1 MGNRCRAAPPS
12 GGEVSQRR
20 QPADASPANRELAVN
35 MCSLNLTF
43 SACGFLGIYHLG
55 AAVALHRHGTTLL
68 SKIQN
73 YAGASG
79 GALVAAVLLSHPEK
93 LEQCKEFT
101 YRFAADVRN
110 QRLGAITPGYDFM
123 KQLREGMESI
133 LSADAHKKAHTRLH
147 VSITNAKTLKNSLIS
162 SYLTREDLI
171 TVLLA
176 SSFVPFYAGIKPVE
190 YRGET
195 WIDGGL
201 TNRLP
206 ILSTGQT
213 MTVSPFSGKLDICP
227 QDKSQ
232 INLSIKIAKQD
243 FILSIANFVRLNQ
256 ALFPPSQVT
265 MESLYHKGFNDA
277 TRFLWNKS
285 YFE

>member
-1 MGNRCRAAPPS
+1 
-12 GGEVSQRR
+12 
-20 QPADASPANRELAVN
+20 
-35 MCSLNLTF
+35 MCPLNLTF

-55 AAVALHRHGTTLL
+55 AAVALHRHGNKLL
-68 SKIQN
+68 GKIQN

-79 GALVAAVLLSHPEK
+79 GALVAAVLLLQPEK

-101 YRFAADVRN
+101 YRFAAEVRK

-123 KQLREGMESI
+123 KQLREGMETI
-133 LSADAHKKAHTRLH
+133 LSADAHMKAHERLH
-147 VSITNAKTLKNSLIS
+147 VSITSVKTLKNCLIS
-162 SYLTREDLI
+162 SFPTREDLI
-171 TVLLA
+171 T
-176 SSFVPFYAGIKPVE
+176 
-190 YRGET
+190 T

-206 ILSTGQT
+206 VLSTGQT

-227 QDKSQ
+227 QDKDQS
-232 INLSIKIAKQD
+232 NLYVTIAKQD

-256 ALFPPSQVT
+256 ALFPPGQAR
-265 MESLYHKGFNDA
+265 MESLYNNGFNDA
-277 TRFLWNKS
+277 VRFLRNKD

>member
-1 MGNRCRAAPPS
+1 
-12 GGEVSQRR
+12 
-20 QPADASPANRELAVN
+20 
-35 MCSLNLTF
+35 MCILNLTF

-55 AAVALHRHGTTLL
+55 AAVALNRHGSKLL
-68 SKIQN
+68 GTIKN

-101 YRFAADVRN
+101 YRFAADVRK
-110 QRLGAITPGYDFM
+110 QRLGALTPGYDFM

-133 LSADAHKKAHTRLH
+133 LSADAHKKAHERLY
-147 VSITNAKTLKNSLIS
+147 VSITNVKTLKNCLIS
-162 SYLTREDLI
+162 SFPTREDLI
-171 TVLLA
+171 T
-176 SSFVPFYAGIKPVE
+176 S
-190 YRGET
+190 

-206 ILSTGQT
+206 ILSIGQT

-227 QDKSQ
+227 QDKFQS
-232 INLSIKIAKQD
+232 NLYITIAKQE
-243 FILSIANFVRLNQ
+243 FILSVANMVRLNQ
-256 ALFPPSQVT
+256 ALFPPGREK
-265 MESLYHKGFNDA
+265 MESLYHAGFNDA
-277 TRFLWNKS
+277 VRFLRNKS

>member
-1 MGNRCRAAPPS
+1 MLHFMTLTLFFLSIHR
-12 GGEVSQRR
+12 
-20 QPADASPANRELAVN
+20 VN
-35 MCSLNLTF
+35 MCPLNLTF

-55 AAVALHRHGTTLL
+55 AAVALHRHGTKLL

-123 KQLREGMESI
+123 KHLREGIEFI

-147 VSITNAKTLKNSLIS
+147 VSITNAKTLKNCLIS

-176 SSFVPFYAGIKPVE
+176 SSFVPFYAGIKPVQ
-190 YRGET
+190 YKGET

-213 MTVSPFSGKLDICP
+213 TTVSPFSGKLDICP

-232 INLSIKIAKQD
+232 ITLSIKIAKQD

-265 MESLYHKGFNDA
+265 MESLYHKGFSDA
-277 TRFLWNKS
+277 TRFLRNKS

>member
-1 MGNRCRAAPPS
+1 
-12 GGEVSQRR
+12 
-20 QPADASPANRELAVN
+20 

-190 YRGET
+190 YRGE
-195 WIDGGL
+195 
-201 TNRLP
+201 
-206 ILSTGQT
+206 
-213 MTVSPFSGKLDICP
+213 
-227 QDKSQ
+227 
-232 INLSIKIAKQD
+232 
-243 FILSIANFVRLNQ
+243 LSIANFVRLNQ

>member
-1 MGNRCRAAPPS
+1 
-12 GGEVSQRR
+12 
-20 QPADASPANRELAVN
+20 
-35 MCSLNLTF
+35 MCPLNLTF

-55 AAVALHRHGTTLL
+55 AAVALHKHGNKLL

-79 GALVAAVLLSHPEK
+79 GALVAAVLLSQPEK

-101 YRFAADVRN
+101 YAFAADVRK
-110 QRLGAITPGYDFM
+110 QKLGALTPGYDFM
-123 KQLREGMESI
+123 KQLREGMETI
-133 LSADAHKKAHTRLH
+133 LSADAHKKAHERLH
-147 VSITNAKTLKNSLIS
+147 VSITNVKTLKNCLIS
-162 SYLTREDLI
+162 SFLTREDLI

-176 SSFVPFYAGIKPVE
+176 SSFVPFYAGIKAVE

-206 ILSTGQT
+206 ILPTGQT

-232 INLSIKIAKQD
+232 SNLYVTIAKQE
-243 FILSIANFVRLNQ
+243 FILSIANFVRLSQ
-256 ALFPPSQVT
+256 ALFPPGQAT
-265 MESLYHKGFNDA
+265 MESLYHKGFSDA
-277 TRFLWNKS
+277 LRFLQSKNNFQPLS
-285 YFE
+285 

>member
-1 MGNRCRAAPPS
+1 
-12 GGEVSQRR
+12 
-20 QPADASPANRELAVN
+20 
-35 MCSLNLTF
+35 MCPLNLTF

-55 AAVALHRHGTTLL
+55 AAGALYRHGNKLL

-79 GALVAAVLLSHPEK
+79 GALVAAVLLLQPEK

-101 YRFAADVRN
+101 YGFAADVRK

-133 LSADAHKKAHTRLH
+133 LSADAHKKAHKQLH
-147 VSITNAKTLKNSLIS
+147 VSITNVKTLKNCLIS
-162 SYLTREDLI
+162 SFPTREDLI

-176 SSFVPFYAGIKPVE
+176 SSFVPFYAGIKAVE

-206 ILSTGQT
+206 ILSTGRT

-232 INLSIKIAKQD
+232 SNLYVTIAKQD
-243 FILSIANFVRLNQ
+243 FIEQKNIQHPEPGLPSI
-256 ALFPPSQVT
+256 
-265 MESLYHKGFNDA
+265 EH
-277 TRFLWNKS
+277 
-285 YFE
+285 

>member
-1 MGNRCRAAPPS
+1 
-12 GGEVSQRR
+12 
-20 QPADASPANRELAVN
+20 
-35 MCSLNLTF
+35 MCPLNLTF

-55 AAVALHRHGTTLL
+55 AAVALHRHGNKLL
-68 SKIQN
+68 GKIQN

-79 GALVAAVLLSHPEK
+79 GALVAAVLLLQPEK

-101 YRFAADVRN
+101 YRFAAEVRK

-123 KQLREGMESI
+123 KQLREGMETI
-133 LSADAHKKAHTRLH
+133 LSADAHMKAHERLH
-147 VSITNAKTLKNSLIS
+147 VSITSVKTLKNCLIS
-162 SYLTREDLI
+162 SFPTREDLI

-176 SSFVPFYAGIKPVE
+176 SSFVPFYAGIKAVA

-206 ILSTGQT
+206 VLSTGQT

-227 QDKSQ
+227 QDKDQS
-232 INLSIKIAKQD
+232 NLYVTIAKQD

-256 ALFPPSQVT
+256 ALFPPGQAR
-265 MESLYHKGFNDA
+265 MESLYNNGFNDA
-277 TRFLWNKS
+277 VRFLRNKD